1 MTIVQ
6 GLLVVFNE
14 KSNRMKKNNSG
25 PTHASIGIDIGGT
38 KTLYALFDSKF
49 EVLAEEKLRTHPDK
63 GGVRAFTTTL
73 SVTVRK
79 LMREAQRR
87 GLKVKYVG
95 VGCAGDIDHKRGII
109 RVSPNLSFLDGY
121 PMRDKLERLT
131 KAKVHI
137 GHDVQSALYGE
148 LKHGVARKARH
159 VIAVWLGTGVGSALV
174 LDRKLHLGVSGQ
186 AGDLGNYLLHS
197 VDVSQELPRKETLDN
212 VASRTAIAGDAAAL
226 AASHRAP
233 KLQRTAG
240 TDVIDI
246 KASVLADAIRQGDK
260 AVAKLVSSRAG
271 VVGAAL
277 SNLVDFL
284 NPDMIVLGGGLV
296 EAMPELMRRQVQKAI
311 TAHSAPKAAK
321 AVKVRVSKLL
331 AHAGTVGAASLAADM
346 FSADPPAE
354 YP

>member
-1 MTIVQ
+1 M
-6 GLLVVFNE
+6 LVIYYISILNL
-14 KSNRMKKNNSG
+14 KKNNNG
-25 PTHASIGIDIGGT
+25 ATRASIGIDIGGT
-38 KTLYALFDSKF
+38 KSLYALFDSKF
-49 EVLAEEKLRTHPDK
+49 EVLAEEKLQTHPDK
-63 GGVRAFTTTL
+63 GGARAFTTTL
-73 SVTVRK
+73 GDTMRK
-79 LMREAQRR
+79 LMREAQKR

-95 VGCAGDIDHKRGII
+95 VGCAGDIDQKRGII
-109 RVSPNLSFLDGY
+109 RASPNLSFLAGY

-131 KAKVHI
+131 KAKVYI
-137 GHDVQSALYGE
+137 GHDVQAALYGE

-159 VIAVWLGTGVGSALV
+159 VIGVWLGTGVGGALV

-186 AGDLGNYLLHS
+186 AGDLGNYLLHA
-197 VDVSQELPRKETLDN
+197 VDVSEELPRKETLDN

-233 KLQRTAG
+233 RLQKTAG
-240 TDVIDI
+240 TDVSDI

-296 EAMPELMRRQVQKAI
+296 EAMPELMRRQVQKGIA
-311 TAHSAPKAAK
+311 AHCAPKTAK
-321 AVKVRVSKLL
+321 AVKVRISTLL
-331 AHAGTVGAASLAADM
+331 GHAGTVGAASLAIDM
-346 FSADPPAE
+346 FSADPPIE
-354 YP
+354 HDEL